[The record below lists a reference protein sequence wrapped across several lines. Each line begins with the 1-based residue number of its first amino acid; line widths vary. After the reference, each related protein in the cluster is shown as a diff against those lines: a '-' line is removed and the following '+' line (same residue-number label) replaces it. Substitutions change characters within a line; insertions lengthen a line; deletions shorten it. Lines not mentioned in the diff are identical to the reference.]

1 MKTTEEYKQ
10 MTATPGK
17 FEMEQSLTPY
27 LCQCANNG
35 DGEEIS
41 SLEDGLGHFAAKFE
55 LTCEEWELFN
65 MGNDDFPFTWIY
77 VEDSQGFAY
86 TFTEEQ
92 YGNWIA

>member
-1 MKTTEEYKQ
+1 MKTIDEYNQ
-10 MTATPGK
+10 MTETPGK
-17 FEMEQSLTPY
+17 FEMEQALTPY
-27 LCQCANNG
+27 LCECANNG

-41 SLEDGLGHFAAKFE
+41 GQEDGHFAAKFE

-65 MGNDDFPFTWIY
+65 GGNEDFPFTWIY

-92 YGNWIA
+92 YGNRIA